1 MIVVCPSCQARYKF
15 DEARLGDRPRARTR
29 CAKCG
34 GSIDIE
40 NPLAGGSAAPPA
52 APGPPPA
59 PPSPPSRAEG
69 SGGFRRE
76 RSSGFGMDDEPTTE
90 RPRPSAGD
98 PAGTLTG
105 RDLHKAGII
114 ELPKDKRFSLAVIQ
128 GAATG
133 QIFPITKTRMTIGR
147 TGQDVNLDDPEASR
161 QHAVLEVL
169 GETAIL
175 RDLDSTNG
183 TFVDLERIQQQ
194 VLGNQMEFRIGS
206 HVLMFIVT
214 DVE

>member
-15 DEARLGDRPRARTR
+15 DEAKLGDRARARTK

-34 GSIDIE
+34 GNIDIE
-40 NPLAGGSAAPPA
+40 NPQAGAGTLPPTATPMAAPVA
-52 APGPPPA
+52 
-59 PPSPPSRAEG
+59 SRGEG
-69 SGGFRRE
+69 SGAFRIDA
-76 RSSGFGMDDEPTTE
+76 GEPTAA
-90 RPRPSAGD
+90 RPRPALED
-98 PAGTLTG
+98 PGGTLTG
-105 RDLHKAGII
+105 RDLHRAGLI

-133 QIFPITKTRMTIGR
+133 QIYAINKTRTSIGR

-161 QHAVLEVL
+161 QHALLDVL

-183 TFVDLERIQQQ
+183 TFMDLERIQQQ
-194 VLGNQMEFRIGS
+194 VLSNQMEFRIGS

>member
-1 MIVVCPSCQARYKF
+1 
-15 DEARLGDRPRARTR
+15 
-29 CAKCG
+29 
-34 GSIDIE
+34 
-40 NPLAGGSAAPPA
+40 
-52 APGPPPA
+52 
-59 PPSPPSRAEG
+59 
-69 SGGFRRE
+69 
-76 RSSGFGMDDEPTTE
+76 MDDEPTTE
-90 RPRPSAGD
+90 RPRPSTAD

-133 QIFPITKTRMTIGR
+133 QIFPITKTRTSIGR
-147 TGQDVNLDDPEASR
+147 AGQDVNLDDPEASR

>member
-15 DEARLGDRPRARTR
+15 DEAKLGDRPRARTR

-34 GSIDIE
+34 GNIDIE
-40 NPLAGGSAAPPA
+40 NPQAGAFTIPPA
-52 APGPPPA
+52 APAAPAAPEPPPPPPA
-59 PPSPPSRAEG
+59 PSRAEG
-69 SGGFRRE
+69 SGGFRL
-76 RSSGFGMDDEPTTE
+76 DEPTTQ
-90 RPRPSAGD
+90 RPRPSLAD

-133 QIFPITKTRMTIGR
+133 QIFPISKTRTTIGR

-183 TFVDLERIQQQ
+183 TFIDLERIQQQ

-206 HVLMFIVT
+206 HVLMFIIT